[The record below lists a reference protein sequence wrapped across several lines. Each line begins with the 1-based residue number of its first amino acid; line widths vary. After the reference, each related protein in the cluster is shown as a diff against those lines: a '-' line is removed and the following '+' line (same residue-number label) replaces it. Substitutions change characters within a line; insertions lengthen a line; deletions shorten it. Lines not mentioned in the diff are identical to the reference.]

1 MLADP
6 TVSSTVS
13 VAGTVVP
20 VRSALVVVAELVTRQ
35 DGGSAPR
42 VGQDPNVSE
51 GIGVVRRVDVQCRAV
66 TFRVVVDDKRVGRVA
81 GAGRITVGLGVLK
94 RGNSVLF
101 ECGLEGESVLEGL
114 SLAEPGVFS
123 RDDTSSSTVVNLQ
136 WIAVSKWGIRRAMN
150 RVRTSWVT

>member
-13 VAGTVVP
+13 VAGTVIP

-51 GIGVVRRVDVQCRAV
+51 GIGVVRRVDVQRRAV
-66 TFRVVVDDKRVGRVA
+66 TFRVVVDDECVGRVA
-81 GAGRITVGLGVLK
+81 RAGRVTVGLGVLK
-94 RGNSVLF
+94 SGDSVLF
-101 ECGLEGESVLEGL
+101 ECRLEGESVLEGL

-123 RDDTSSSTVVNLQ
+123 RDDPPSSTVVNLQ
-136 WIAVSKWGIRRAMN
+136 
-150 RVRTSWVT
+150 

>member
-13 VAGTVVP
+13 VAGTVIP

-35 DGGSAPR
+35 DGRSAPR

-51 GIGVVRRVDVQCRAV
+51 GIGVVRRVDVQRRAV

-81 GAGRITVGLGVLK
+81 GAGRVTVGLGVLK

-123 RDDTSSSTVVNLQ
+123 RDDPSSSTVVNLQ
-136 WIAVSKWGIRRAMN
+136 QIAVSRWGVHRAMY
-150 RVRTSWVT
+150 RVRTS